1 MNGFRGKSLMWTTFA
16 NVYSPSHAMQAP
28 ARIEGPEETTRIPQ
42 NSNITE
48 HPNEM

>member
-1 MNGFRGKSLMWTTFA
+1 MLAAIAT
-16 NVYSPSHAMQAP
+16 VYSPPHAMQAP
-28 ARIEGPEETTRIPQ
+28 ARIEGPEETTRTPQ